1 MLPRAAAEAVLA
13 LLLGGALA
21 TRGLPGLLR
30 PWDYLVPFGAL
41 FLSLELVLRRKRPEP
56 ARVFLLGCAFA
67 CLYEGVY
74 AKSVLDGIG
83 FLGTDTG
90 ALAAALFDW
99 GMLAVMACHLVAWR
113 LPRPEDPE
121 AKWRAIPAIA
131 LLGLIVLAMLVV
143 YLVKTNFGHYIA
155 ERTVGPTWLL
165 TDILFAVAAYQ
176 LLRRALDRDELDLPA
191 PLYALC
197 GFATFAP
204 GNQVLLEWS
213 QRFRWPAVLTFL
225 LGASWAAGCAWGF
238 WNLWRWRGLVDETPR
253 RGHPFVLYAAA
264 WRVVGSIA
272 LVAAYHPGVFDERV
286 ASAYALLIDVP
297 TRLAFSYALLSSRLE
312 V

>member
-41 FLSLELVLRRKRPEP
+41 FLSLELVLRRKKPEP

-74 AKSVLDGIG
+74 AKSVLDGLG
-83 FLGTDTG
+83 VLGTDTG
-90 ALAAALFDW
+90 ALATALFDW
-99 GMLAVMACHLVAWR
+99 GMLAVMAAHLVSSRW
-113 LPRPEDPE
+113 PRPEDPE

-131 LLGLIVLAMLVV
+131 LLALIALAMLGV
-143 YLVKTNFGHYIA
+143 YLVKTGFGHYIA
-155 ERTVGPTWLL
+155 ERTIGPTWLV
-165 TDILFAVAAYQ
+165 TDVLFAVAAYQ
-176 LLRRALDRDELDLPA
+176 FLRRALDRDELDLPA
-191 PLYALC
+191 PAYALC
-197 GFATFAP
+197 GFATWAP
-204 GNQVLLEWS
+204 GNQVLLEWA
-213 QRFRWPAVLTFL
+213 QRFRWPGVLTFML
-225 LGASWAAGCAWGF
+225 CAAWAAACARGF
-238 WNLWRWRGLVDETPR
+238 WFLWRWRGTVDEAPR
-253 RGHPFVLYAAA
+253 RGHPFILYAAA

-297 TRLAFSYALLSSRLE
+297 TRLAFSYALLSSRLD